1 MSKDSNE
8 NWRGKVGKMSE
19 VEINDFFAEGPIC
32 RLGCLDKD
40 GWPYIAPCWFEYKDG
55 GFFGWHQDDG
65 GNIDIDKVTRKVAG
79 DYITRKIKNK
89 NLV

>member
-32 RLGCLDKD
+32 RLGCLDED
-40 GWPYIAPCWFEYKDG
+40 GWPYIAPCWFES
-55 GFFGWHQDDG
+55 
-65 GNIDIDKVTRKVAG
+65 
-79 DYITRKIKNK
+79 
-89 NLV
+89 L